1 MPRSTRHMTTTDD
14 SDPSWVAAVPPAA
27 SARGFLGGAAF
38 VQRPRASAA
47 PHTYK
52 RRRRVGTTSPPPP
65 LRVHSDPPRAAGPPS
80 PTRRQAPSSPTR
92 RQAPSSPSGGPA
104 GSAGQGHAKA
114 ASQTRSTSRGLR
126 LKTNVDPSRIP
137 SEAHVR
143 GMVRSTPVAL
153 TEARSPPLK
162 GSASSRSLD
171 PKNLDPSQAASGSTS
186 NSSDKENEARPTKR
200 SRLGQRTRAHPPR
213 TSVRQKASHD
223 EPQVPPKRHI
233 PVTDIARATP
243 SEAGPT
249 GFIKDAD
256 DDDDGSLGDTSMIS
270 SLTLSDHG
278 VPIDLAAL
286 EAGPLA
292 GPMEFPAFVEEASA
306 EEEPAESET
315 PADLPRVS
323 PKAADPSDP
332 DALEQEPS
340 PAITPRRGSLAS
352 EPDPSPA
359 ALVVPA
365 VSKGPT
371 GAAFVTPDPSP
382 PKSSSQRLPLKRAA
396 VPTAAPPAAMPSRG
410 SRRKPEGARAS
421 AADPTDVVAA
431 RATKRPRR
439 VALAAAATSRQDA
452 APTPSPKPETS
463 ADDEAATPAL
473 RRSSFRVIR
482 ARHEDKVAKTV
493 SFDTALGPPVE
504 GESKPRLRLTPPRR
518 QPNVIG
524 RGRAATKQA
533 EPHAGSLEAAADA
546 TRRGGTG
553 GLDWPSDLGTP
564 ESAARRV
571 SPKPTASRDALSRT
585 PPATVP
591 AIRRTPHLRTKPS
604 VPSMTTVGPHDS
616 DPDSDDPL
624 TATTAVFTLSQT
636 TPPPAT
642 TVQDRGR
649 GPRSGH
655 DRH

>member
-92 RQAPSSPSGGPA
+92 RQAPSSPTRRQAPSSPSGGPA

-137 SEAHVR
+137 SEAH
-143 GMVRSTPVAL
+143 
-153 TEARSPPLK
+153 
-162 GSASSRSLD
+162 
-171 PKNLDPSQAASGSTS
+171 
-186 NSSDKENEARPTKR
+186 
-200 SRLGQRTRAHPPR
+200 
-213 TSVRQKASHD
+213 KASHD